1 MRTDTLLCNPDPR
14 RKRGPEPACWRRY
27 HVGDFRTQKGK
38 GNFGSFEMVHDDET
52 EARWQR
58 IVAEGGRAVQEQG
71 MAEPEC
77 YDAEAAK
84 LLAWF
89 DTEAERRD
97 FKVTK

>member
-1 MRTDTLLCNPDPR
+1 
-14 RKRGPEPACWRRY
+14 
-27 HVGDFRTQKGK
+27 
-38 GNFGSFEMVHDDET
+38 MVHDDET